1 MPNYQSLFFKKVD
14 RATFTTLINPINPLI
29 FDHLVIS
36 QIILDWQ
43 QKGGVLLMGYELYR
57 QLANRK
63 PRKQRRKKKDTGP
76 ECIDIEEEDKNKS
89 ILDGK

>member
-1 MPNYQSLFFKKVD
+1 
-14 RATFTTLINPINPLI
+14 
-29 FDHLVIS
+29 
-36 QIILDWQ
+36 
-43 QKGGVLLMGYELYR
+43 MGYELYR